1 MNDKIKQFD
10 MWNSIKKR
18 VNSLSP
24 RLYTVREIWWCKLGV
39 NVGFEQDGNGEQY
52 QRPVV
57 IVRSFGGKVCMI
69 VPLTTSTHK
78 HNLRI
83 PVGLVDGKNASAIL
97 SQIKTIDTR
106 RLSEKISFMDKDR
119 FTHLIENIRSLF

>member
-1 MNDKIKQFD
+1 MKENTKQFD
-10 MWNSIKKR
+10 EWNTVKKR
-18 VNSLSP
+18 VNSSSP
-24 RLYTVREIWWCKLGV
+24 RYYTVREIWWCKLGV

-57 IVRSFGGKVCMI
+57 IVRSFGSKVCMV

-78 HNLRI
+78 HGLRI
-83 PVGLVDGKNASAIL
+83 PVGQVGDKNATAIL

-106 RLSEKISFMDKDR
+106 RLAEKISFMDKDK
-119 FTHLIENIRSLF
+119 FAQLIENIRGLF